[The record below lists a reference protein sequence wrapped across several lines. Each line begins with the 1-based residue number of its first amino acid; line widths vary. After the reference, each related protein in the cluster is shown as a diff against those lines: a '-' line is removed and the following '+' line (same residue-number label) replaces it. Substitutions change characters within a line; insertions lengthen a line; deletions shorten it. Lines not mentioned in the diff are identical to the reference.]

1 MKTRTIITAAI
12 ILFSV
17 VTATAGSKQQ
27 TITFRDS
34 LGRTLS
40 IPLVAETEEAVP
52 FDIQAEFSR
61 IRTIEVSRIFD
72 ISQMMKAEKEE
83 ELPFDLDKVFQSA
96 K

>member
-1 MKTRTIITAAI
+1 MKTRMIITAAI

-40 IPLVAETEEAVP
+40 IPLLAETEDATP
-52 FDIQAEFSR
+52 FDTQAEFKR
-61 IRTIEVSRIFD
+61 IRASEVSRVFD

-83 ELPFDLDKVFQSA
+83 ELPFDLNEVFQSA